1 MGLKEN
7 KALQK
12 RIVVRLKKRADFLT
26 AASGRRFYSKCF
38 SVQGVSREADGDG
51 LRLGL
56 TVTKRVGTAV
66 ERNRIKRRLRPAC
79 EQALFQF
86 GDMDIDI
93 VIIARRSILDIDYA
107 DLIIELAK
115 AVSVI
120 GQSKGEN
127 KKYSSFKE

>member
-1 MGLKEN
+1 MGLKGN

-26 AASGRRFYSKCF
+26 AAKGRRFHSKWF
-38 SVQGVSREADGDG
+38 SVQGRNRDADGDG

-79 EQALFQF
+79 EQALFRF
-86 GDMDIDI
+86 CDIDIDI
-93 VIIARRSILDIDYA
+93 VIVARRSILDIDYS
-107 DLIIELAK
+107 DLIMELEK
-115 AVSVI
+115 AVLVI

-127 KKYSSFKE
+127 KKYPSSRE